1 MVMEITTRI
10 DEKTKLRTHKVTGRF
25 AIADMLTRL
34 KEIYSSPAFEPDT
47 NVLWDFRD
55 ASIESVTSAE
65 IDELTRFVAVHWA
78 TAGKSK
84 AALVVS
90 GDFEFGLSRMYEI
103 FLESKT
109 SNDVMVFRDIQKAM
123 AWVTS

>member
-1 MVMEITTRI
+1 
-10 DEKTKLRTHKVTGRF
+10 
-25 AIADMLTRL
+25 
-34 KEIYSSPAFEPDT
+34 
-47 NVLWDFRD
+47 
-55 ASIESVTSAE
+55 
-65 IDELTRFVAVHWA
+65 VAVHWA